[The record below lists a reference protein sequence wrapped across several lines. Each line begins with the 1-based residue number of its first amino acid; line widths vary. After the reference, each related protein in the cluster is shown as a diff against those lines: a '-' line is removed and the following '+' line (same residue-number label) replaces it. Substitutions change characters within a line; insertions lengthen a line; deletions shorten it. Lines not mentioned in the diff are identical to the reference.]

1 MLSPT
6 FSVGTSRDLV
16 RHGENGFIFPSGN
29 TQVLTGCIQ
38 QPIDQPEEQRRLMG
52 MKSRER
58 IERWINRGLM
68 QSLNQYFDFLYS
80 R

>member
-29 TQVLTGCIQ
+29 TGVLTGCIQ
-38 QPIDQPEEQRRLMG
+38 KPIDQPEEQRRLMG
-52 MKSRER
+52 MKSREW
-58 IERWINRGLM
+58 IEMWVKRDLA
-68 QSLNQYFDFLYS
+68 QSLGQYFDFVYS
-80 R
+80 